1 MLQFERK
8 MKNMTKTNLVLA
20 DLLPLFMNKQLH
32 ENDLIYAIIPID
44 NANIRKRL
52 FGTTLG
58 QYKED
63 KYQLYVSN
71 NQLKYKGNTLGH
83 YHSIDC
89 LRTPIEYIPANE
101 IHYLL
106 STNNQENREKTVW
119 IKKENEQLL
128 LTNQKPDESCLFT
141 NQEIKE
147 NPILS
152 SMENKLYYHIPEKQP
167 FLVKNHENIQK
178 IKQENRLILQ
188 QALSKIEKN
197 CDLYKYEIALLLAY
211 GLFSENT
218 YINEFKD
225 HHIRAE
231 YHVLFGDESNTLELQ
246 LINEQLS
253 TLLVWDRE
261 ALKNICRKEG

>member
-1 MLQFERK
+1 MT
-8 MKNMTKTNLVLA
+8 NMTKTNLILA
-20 DLLPLFMNKQLH
+20 DLLPLLMNKQLN

-44 NANIRKRL
+44 NVNIRKRL

-71 NQLKYKGNTLGH
+71 NQLKYKGNTLRH

-101 IHYLL
+101 IQYLL
-106 STNNQENREKTVW
+106 STNNHENKDTSVW
-119 IKKENEQLL
+119 IKKEKEQLV
-128 LTNQKPDESCLFT
+128 LTNQKPDENYLFK
-141 NQEIKE
+141 NQEIQE

-152 SMENKLYYHIPEKQP
+152 SMENKLYYHIPKEQP
-167 FLVKNHENIQK
+167 FLFNDQELIKK
-178 IKQENRLILQ
+178 IKNKNRTILQ
-188 QALSKIEKN
+188 QALTKIEKN
-197 CDLYKYEIALLLAY
+197 NDLYKYEIALLLAY

-218 YINEFKD
+218 YITEFNRH
-225 HHIRAE
+225 HHIRAK

-246 LINEQLS
+246 LKNEQLS
-253 TLLVWDRE
+253 TLLIWDRE
-261 ALKNICRKEG
+261 SLKNICRKEK